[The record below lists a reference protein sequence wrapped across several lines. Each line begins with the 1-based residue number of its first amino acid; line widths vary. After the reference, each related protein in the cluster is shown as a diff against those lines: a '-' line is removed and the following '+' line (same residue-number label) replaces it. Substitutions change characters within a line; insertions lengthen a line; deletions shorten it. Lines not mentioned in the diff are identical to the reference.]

1 MHVMES
7 WLANRS
13 LFMKEIIFNIFQ
25 RILHQN
31 KIYTVAYIV
40 AYPSGN
46 FPGSPRKFPWPTHS
60 RCVKDTATQNAYS
73 FHRNLLSSKK
83 LKSFGEIMTTSRVV
97 ERQLKRVVTFFG
109 HFSSFSFC
117 VNTFF
122 SVRMSFSGDWKGRV
136 KGVPLGRTCPAL
148 DATLLGRSP
157 PSAAALYKERD
168 RLAAP

>member
-97 ERQLKRVVTFFG
+97 ERQLKRVVTFFRPL
-109 HFSSFSFC
+109 
-117 VNTFF
+117 FF
-122 SVRMSFSGDWKGRV
+122 IFFLCEYVFFRCGWVSREIERGV

-157 PSAAALYKERD
+157 ASAATVYKERD